1 MAEPS
6 AILETPHAAC
16 LWAALCI
23 PFSRPVLPRGAV
35 VGTVA
40 GLVRTSWTWGWFSQQ
55 GSGHGGRSRSHVKD
69 WETPHAACL
78 WAALCIPFSR
88 PVLPRGAVVG
98 TVAGLVRTSWTWGWF
113 SQQGSGHGGRSRSH
127 VKDWRRLVA
136 LHGCVHVFVCRVV
149 RCWFGS
155 IEPIWPVRLDR
166 IE

>member
-6 AILETPHAAC
+6 AIL
-16 LWAALCI
+16 
-23 PFSRPVLPRGAV
+23 
-35 VGTVA
+35 
-40 GLVRTSWTWGWFSQQ
+40 
-55 GSGHGGRSRSHVKD
+55 
-69 WETPHAACL
+69 ETPHAACL

-155 IEPIWPVRLDR
+155 IETIELAETLGSLGLNDEGDDLVTLPRLAMR
-166 IE
+166 TSERPLQQYPMAATMSLFTS